1 HPETPRLRQFAASA
15 LRGHELGEIA
25 QHLDNCEVC
34 RAAVDG
40 ILASDGFLGRL
51 RSATTLGGDVPEGRA
66 ERQRAAR
73 ALSREM
79 RRAGSTSAHPAGEEP
94 SLPGEV
100 GQYVVLGEIG
110 RGGMGVVYKAQHR
123 DLRRT
128 VALKMIL
135 AGGFA
140 SEVQRQRFRR
150 EAELAARVQ
159 HPHIV
164 QVYEVGL

>member
-1 HPETPRLRQFAASA
+1 
-15 LRGHELGEIA
+15 
-25 QHLDNCEVC
+25 
-34 RAAVDG
+34 
-40 ILASDGFLGRL
+40 
-51 RSATTLGGDVPEGRA
+51 
-66 ERQRAAR
+66 
-73 ALSREM
+73 
-79 RRAGSTSAHPAGEEP
+79 EEP

-140 SEVQRQRFRR
+140 SGVQRQRFRR
-150 EAELAARVQ
+150 EGQLAARGEPPPLRPGCAIGLHAGPSFLAMEWVGGGSLADRLGDDPWP
-159 HPHIV
+159 PHAAAELIETLARAIDV
-164 QVYEVGL
+164 AHRSGVVHRDLKPSNILLQTGGVAAADGPLAGAIPKIA